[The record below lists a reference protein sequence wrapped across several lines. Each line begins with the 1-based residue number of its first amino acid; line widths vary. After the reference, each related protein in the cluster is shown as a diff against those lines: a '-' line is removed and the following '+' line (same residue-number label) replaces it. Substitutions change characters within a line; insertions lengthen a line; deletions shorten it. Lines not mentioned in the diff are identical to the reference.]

1 MAFDTLQLVSDIS
14 LRWIYDCGQYMP
26 TDFLVY
32 LLAVDEKGR
41 IVRVDEQTGPL
52 PPPPPDSSHVH
63 IPLSSRFPAVAGTMA
78 DSLNLDPVLME
89 HSPDN
94 GFGML

>member
-41 IVRVDEQTGPL
+41 IVRVDEQTGCRMRG
-52 PPPPPDSSHVH
+52 DG
-63 IPLSSRFPAVAGTMA
+63 RW
-78 DSLNLDPVLME
+78 E
-89 HSPDN
+89 E
-94 GFGML
+94 